1 MQLKAKYQR
10 NSPTMLIQPQI
21 WHGMLLKHFVFSF
34 SYIRTC
40 IRTKYQLRYTNYQ
53 LTYELTIKLCLTT
66 SGPLPNLWSKWNRTG
81 CSRAL
86 VYNCTKP
93 GRYYINGEDDI
104 EEASEGEARKNDAWK
119 MFLFYL
125 FCLTILSQISIVS
138 NQYFFLSPIE
148 HSNKT

>member
-86 VYNCTKP
+86 VYSCTKP
-93 GRYYINGEDDI
+93 GRYYINGKDDI
-104 EEASEGEARKNDAWK
+104 EEASEGEARKKWCMEDVS
-119 MFLFYL
+119 FLSFL
-125 FCLTILSQISIVS
+125 PHNIVS
-138 NQYFFLSPIE
+138 NQYCLKSVFFLSPIE